1 MIVAGGREFKD
12 YDLMDRALSDFILQD
27 DILVQGGAR
36 GADLLAAQW
45 AQRNGVVYETF
56 VAHWDLLGAFA
67 GHERNRRMLAAG
79 AQLVLAFPGGKGTAN
94 MVEIARAEN
103 VVVIECQ

>member
-1 MIVAGGREFKD
+1 MCGGREFTD
-12 YDLMDRALSDFILQD
+12 YAFMDQALSDFILKD

-56 VAHWDLLGAFA
+56 PAHWDELGAFA
-67 GHERNRRMLAAG
+67 GHERNQRMLDAG
-79 AQLVLAFPGGKGTAN
+79 AVFVVAFPGGKGTAN
-94 MVEIARAEN
+94 MVQIARTAG
-103 VVVIECQ
+103 VMVIKCQ